1 MGPLTSAA
9 PTRDTAAEPA
19 PAAPASVAWPLRR
32 LFPVICVTGLIV
44 VGMVTTTWWPLIL
57 GRTGWAVPHDL
68 WGTMIAANRVLHG
81 QVSGL
86 YAQGTALITLPGGA
100 LILMP
105 LVAAVDAAGL
115 SLHVPGPGARP
126 EAWLLAGP
134 YMTAISGIAVFAA
147 DAVAEHLA
155 ASRRRR
161 AVLAAT
167 SAVMLWNVTIRW
179 GHPED
184 AVAVGLLIYSV
195 LALAKGQTWRSAWLF
210 GFAVAVQPLVLLALP
225 VAVAVMRR
233 RRAAGYAAVTAVPG
247 ALLLA
252 VAAAANWTA
261 TYTAVLRQPNWP
273 AINHPTLWLPLAT
286 RLPDGAVAAGPA
298 RVIAILA
305 ACGCAVAARSA
316 CRPARAATTWDSR
329 TLLTLLWWI

>member
-1 MGPLTSAA
+1 MTSAA

-195 LALAKGQTWRSAWLF
+195 LALAKGRTWRSAWLLLTRWTRN
-210 GFAVAVQPLVLLALP
+210 GMNNLTSIASRLVACMLPLIAAPIGACGLSQLDLIADAGPDSGADQDGGAGGAASGAQSSTEDGGLASGLSGLEP
-225 VAVAVMRR
+225 DREN
-233 RRAAGYAAVTAVPG
+233 
-247 ALLLA
+247 
-252 VAAAANWTA
+252 AAAD
-261 TYTAVLRQPNWP
+261 RPQ
-273 AINHPTLWLPLAT
+273 
-286 RLPDGAVAAGPA
+286 A
-298 RVIAILA
+298 R
-305 ACGCAVAARSA
+305 
-316 CRPARAATTWDSR
+316 
-329 TLLTLLWWI
+329 